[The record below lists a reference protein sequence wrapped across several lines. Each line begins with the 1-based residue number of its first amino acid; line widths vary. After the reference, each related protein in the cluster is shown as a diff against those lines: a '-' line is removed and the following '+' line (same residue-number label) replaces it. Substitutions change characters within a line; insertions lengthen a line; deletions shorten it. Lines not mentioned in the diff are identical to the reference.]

1 MMNEQMRYI
10 TDEAGQRVGV
20 MLDWRAYL
28 QLTNQPA
35 DRDLLLNL
43 SQEELQALAKSALS
57 PQEQGRL
64 DDLLEQNAEG
74 QLPPE
79 ETIELDNLLTQIDQ
93 LNILKTRARYTLQ
106 YYNNL
111 ASAT

>member
-1 MMNEQMRYI
+1 MSEQMRYL
-10 TDEAGQRVGV
+10 TDEEGRRVGV
-20 MLDWRAYL
+20 MLDWHTYL

-43 SQEELQALAKSALS
+43 SQEELQALAESALS

-64 DDLLEQNAEG
+64 DNLLERNAEG
-74 QLPPE
+74 KLSPE
-79 ETIELDNLLTQIDQ
+79 ETMELDDLLTQIDQ
-93 LNILKTRARYTLQ
+93 LNTLKTRARYTLN